1 MSSTNRSCSN
11 KHTHEAA
18 KAAADAAEE
27 ATWASLREE
36 EREAGQER
44 EPDKK
49 LEGWGYYLE
58 VRDEAGDSDHDFL
71 DY

>member
-1 MSSTNRSCSN
+1 M
-11 KHTHEAA
+11 
-18 KAAADAAEE
+18 E

-44 EPDKK
+44 EPDEK
-49 LEGWGYYLE
+49 LRVEGWGYYLE
-58 VRDEAGDSDHDFL
+58 ARDEAGDSDRDFL